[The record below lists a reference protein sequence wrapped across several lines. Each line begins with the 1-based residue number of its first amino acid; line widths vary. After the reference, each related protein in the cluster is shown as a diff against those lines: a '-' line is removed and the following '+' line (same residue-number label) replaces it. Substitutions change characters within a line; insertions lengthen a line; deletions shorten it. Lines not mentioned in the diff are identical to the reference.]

1 MAKVIFEVGD
11 VFSWEEGYGVVVGDN
26 HAVIIT
32 GKGERYNQPKITH
45 GFIPPDAVPTDYEK
59 LSYETQMAIA
69 GARATVAA
77 LSIRDN

>member
-11 VFSWEEGYGVVVGDN
+11 AFSWEEGHGVVVGDN
-26 HAVIIT
+26 RAVIIT
-32 GKGERYNQPKITH
+32 GKGGRSGTPKVTH
-45 GFIPPDAVPTDYEK
+45 GFIPPDAIPTDDEK

-77 LSIRDN
+77 LSMRDN